1 MLNGW
6 LIGIAFAVAT
16 GFLLARPLAVHRRST
31 HAEHD
36 RPKGQIYHLDPANAG
51 TVRAVLARTRCSAKE
66 LDGVPLRKRLQSVRL
81 ALDTMFS
88 DIPIVSS

>member
-36 RPKGQIYHLDPANAG
+36 LPNGQIYHLDPAIAG
-51 TVRAVLARTRCSAKE
+51 TLCGVWLEPVAPQRNLTEGRC
-66 LDGVPLRKRLQSVRL
+66 V
-81 ALDTMFS
+81 S
-88 DIPIVSS
+88 DANR